1 MPQNAVPFCDS
12 SAGNDFDGSS
22 DVHSLVLADVG
33 CMGRP
38 PINCCFKQSWG

>member
-1 MPQNAVPFCDS
+1 MEWSGRMPQNAVCSCDS

-33 CMGRP
+33 FGADL
-38 PINCCFKQSWG
+38 Q